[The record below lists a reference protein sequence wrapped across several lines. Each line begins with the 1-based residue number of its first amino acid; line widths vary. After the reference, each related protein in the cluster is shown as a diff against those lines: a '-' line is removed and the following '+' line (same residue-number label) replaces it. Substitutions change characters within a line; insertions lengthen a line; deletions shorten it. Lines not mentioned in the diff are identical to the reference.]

1 MKQARHQRLGA
12 YGLTAVLSITGA
24 SALLRQCNPAPTPAP
39 AAVSAPLAVSD
50 MLGAVNGVRAQSGLP
65 ALTESWNLDMAAI
78 DHSTDMAQ
86 RRTMSH
92 SGYDGSNAGQRIA
105 ANGYSAGT
113 WGENVAA
120 GQQDVVSVMSAW
132 MNSAGHR
139 ANILNPAF
147 SAIGFAAVTAAN
159 GTIYWTM
166 VLAAPR

>member
-1 MKQARHQRLGA
+1 MKNALHQRLGA

-24 SALLRQCNPAPTPAP
+24 GALLRQCTPAP
-39 AAVSAPLAVSD
+39 APPPAAVGTPMQIGD
-50 MLGAVNGVRAQSGLP
+50 MLGSVNASRAQNGLAP
-65 ALTESWNLDMAAI
+65 LSESWNLDMAAI

-92 SGYDGSNAGQRIA
+92 TGYNGSSAGQRIA
-105 ANGYSAGT
+105 ANGYAARA

-120 GQQDVVSVMSAW
+120 GQRDVNAVMTAW

-147 SAIGFAAVTAAN
+147 NEIGFAAVTGSN

-166 VLAAPR
+166 VLASR